1 VVNPTGALGIIG
13 VFLPEDPGG
22 GDEPAK
28 RGEYTLPWG
37 LLWSKGIQVGMG
49 QTPVKNYSLAL
60 RDLIA
65 AGRAK
70 PSFIVS
76 KRIPIVAAP
85 DAYRRFDRREPGYT
99 KVLIKPGAAAVS

>member
-1 VVNPTGALGIIG
+1 M
-13 VFLPEDPGG
+13 FLPEEPGG
-22 GDEPAK
+22 GDEAAR
-28 RGEYTLPWG
+28 RGEYTLTWG

-49 QTPVKNYSLAL
+49 QTPVRNYSLVL

-76 KRIPIVAAP
+76 KRIPIAAAP

-99 KVLIKPGAAAVS
+99 KVLIKPVAEAAE